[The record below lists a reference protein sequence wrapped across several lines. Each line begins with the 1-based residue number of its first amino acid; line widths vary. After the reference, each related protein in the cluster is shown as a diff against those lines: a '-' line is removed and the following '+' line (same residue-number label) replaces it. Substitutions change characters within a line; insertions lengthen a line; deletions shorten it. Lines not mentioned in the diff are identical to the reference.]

1 MPVSVEKDATD
12 EESGESD
19 ESDESTDEAEDEGQ
33 AGSSKS
39 QNDDPSSSSNF
50 KRGRKRHLDGHPRL
64 VFEGSIQGR
73 ISTSSHEIQT
83 LAAYNDLVVRDGGAA
98 VVC

>member
-33 AGSSKS
+33 AGPFIS
-39 QNDDPSSSSNF
+39 QNDDPSSSSNS
-50 KRGRKRHLDGHPRL
+50 K
-64 VFEGSIQGR
+64 
-73 ISTSSHEIQT
+73 
-83 LAAYNDLVVRDGGAA
+83 
-98 VVC
+98 